1 MQWAVQRAYNRLL
14 KQHFSAAGIELP
26 YPHMVVY
33 FGQDKQ
39 GEAPPVRV
47 AMEGGQPAAN

>member
-1 MQWAVQRAYNRLL
+1 
-14 KQHFSAAGIELP
+14 
-26 YPHMVVY
+26 MVVY